1 VPLTQN
7 GKFLAVANKEPP
19 FVFTV
24 QFSPE
29 AGTALGVARGRA
41 KRIHISDIVR
51 SAVDL
56 WLANHRWM
64 MQQGYS
70 ALDATD
76 YLIAHGEAE
85 QAQPQP
91 MPQPAPM
98 PSPFGQAPM
107 GVAANGR

>member
-29 AGTALGVARGRA
+29 AGTGLGAARGRA

-76 YLIAHGEAE
+76 YLIAHTEAK
-85 QAQPQP
+85 QAQPP
-91 MPQPAPM
+91 APPQPAPM
-98 PSPFGQAPM
+98 PSPFAQMPM
-107 GVAANGR
+107 NGTANGR